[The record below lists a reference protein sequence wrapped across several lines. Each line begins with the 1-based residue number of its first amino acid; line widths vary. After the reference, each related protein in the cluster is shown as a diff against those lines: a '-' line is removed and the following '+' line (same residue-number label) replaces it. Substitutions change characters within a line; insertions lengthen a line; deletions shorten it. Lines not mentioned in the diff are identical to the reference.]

1 MEESPAIRR
10 RPLTC
15 IVLAGILS
23 LFAVTSGRG
32 GNNDLFVIVSGLRS
46 QEGNVHIAL
55 YDDPGRFPK
64 SDGMVLRVEV
74 PILMG
79 VARHKFTGLTHKL
92 YAVAVYHD
100 ENDNDEFDQGLLGIP
115 WRITR
120 SRTMRRYL
128 WGRQV
133 LPAQHLRCQKPKRY
147 KSGSMNN
154 QVKRP

>member
-1 MEESPAIRR
+1 MEKSPAIRR

-23 LFAVTSGRG
+23 LSAVTSGRG
-32 GNNDLFVIVSGLRS
+32 ENNDLLVIVSGLRS

-64 SDGMVLRVEV
+64 SDGMVLRAEV
-74 PILMG
+74 PILKG

-115 WRITR
+115 LEDYAFSNNASVFMGPPSFARSAFAVPETQEIQIRI
-120 SRTMRRYL
+120 
-128 WGRQV
+128 
-133 LPAQHLRCQKPKRY
+133 
-147 KSGSMNN
+147 NE
-154 QVKRP
+154 